1 MEEIIGT
8 IREAEE
14 TAAQMKAEAGEKSAR
29 ILADAER
36 TAAEV
41 AVKSESDCR
50 TLRERTL
57 RAAQEQ
63 AQKEYDAATAAE
75 ILRAK
80 AYADQKIGETKAF
93 ADAAVRRICRD
104 R

>member
-14 TAAQMKAEAGEKSAR
+14 TAVQIKAEAGEKSAQ

-36 TAAEV
+36 TAAEI
-41 AVKSESDCR
+41 ATKSESDCR

-57 RAAQEQ
+57 KAAQKQ
-63 AQKEYDAATAAE
+63 AQEEYDAAIAAE
-75 ILRAK
+75 VLRAK
-80 AYADQKIGETKAF
+80 TYADQKIAATKTF
-93 ADAAVRRICRD
+93 ADAAVGRICRD